1 MTLLAMLTLALPIA
15 SHALVDIPA
24 FSARVVD
31 LTQTLT
37 ATQQAELET
46 KLQAFEERKGSQIA
60 VLLVPTT
67 QPEAIEQYAIRVVD
81 TWKVG
86 RKSVDDG
93 LLVLIAKNDRKMR
106 IEVGYG
112 LEGAVTDLYAKRIV
126 TDTMTPYF
134 KRGDFAGGIDAA
146 VNQLIGLV
154 DGEPLPAPI
163 KPQLSGSAI
172 EDLLPLLLFGGMIS
186 GLFFRSIFGTFM
198 GSAFNGGLVGS
209 IVYFIGLSLL
219 GAGVLGVIAF
229 FFTMMMGG
237 RAIDGYGGYPTR
249 GGGFGGGY
257 SGGGFGGGMGGG
269 FGGGGA
275 SGSW

>member
-15 SHALVDIPA
+15 SHALVNIPA

-37 ATQQAELET
+37 ASQQAELEA

-81 TWKVG
+81 AWKVG

-134 KRGDFAGGIDAA
+134 KQGDFAGGIDAA
-146 VNQLIGLV
+146 ISQLIGLV

-163 KPQLSGSAI
+163 KSQLSGSAI

-198 GSAFNGGLVGS
+198 GSAFNGGLLGS

-229 FFTMMMGG
+229 FFTMMMGVN
-237 RAIDGYGGYPTR
+237 AYGGSSTR

-257 SGGGFGGGMGGG
+257 RGGGGFGGGMGGG

>member
-1 MTLLAMLTLALPIA
+1 MLASQI
-15 SHALVDIPA
+15 A
-24 FSARVVD
+24 FSALVEIPEFSSHVVD
-31 LTQTLT
+31 LTKTLSLS
-37 ATQQAELET
+37 QQADLEA
-46 KLQAFEERKGSQIA
+46 KLQAFEEKKGSQVA

-81 TWKVG
+81 QWKVG
-86 RKSVDDG
+86 RKNIDDG

-112 LEGAVTDLYAKRIV
+112 LEGAVPDLYAKRIINE
-126 TDTMTPYF
+126 TLTPSF
-134 KRGDFAGGIDAA
+134 KRGDFNGGINGA
-146 VNQLIGLV
+146 VDQLIGLI
-154 DGEPLPAPI
+154 DGEPLPVPS
-163 KPQLSGSAI
+163 KKNVGGSQI
-172 EDLLPLLLFGGMIS
+172 EGLLPLLLFGGMVS
-186 GLFFRSIFGTFM
+186 GMFLRGIFGTFI
-198 GSAFNGGLVGS
+198 GSAVNGGLIGS
-209 IVYFIGLSLL
+209 IVYFVGLSLL

-237 RAIDGYGGYPTR
+237 RGINGYNGHTTR

-257 SGGGFGGGMGGG
+257 SGGGFSGGMGGG

>member
-37 ATQQAELET
+37 ASQQAELET

-81 TWKVG
+81 AWKVG

-93 LLVLIAKNDRKMR
+93 LLVLIAKNDRKIR

-134 KRGDFAGGIDAA
+134 KRGDFVGGIDAA

-186 GLFFRSIFGTFM
+186 GLFFRSIFGTFI

-229 FFTMMMGG
+229 FFTMMMGVN
-237 RAIDGYGGYPTR
+237 GYGGPSTR
-249 GGGFGGGY
+249 SGGFGGGY